1 MSNLTIQINDY
12 VSPFAKDLPKIASID
27 DLVYVEKYET
37 DAWGHWIFADNST
50 SLVDKVNNRSLT
62 LQSGATVQP
71 IYDTNHV
78 RLATKSGNALL
89 TGLNDSLSAFTQ
101 IAVVQ
106 PESTELTAV
115 LGNLGAFASPQ
126 GIGIFTS
133 SSKVYL
139 TSRTGISSW
148 DVGLNLDMAKPV
160 LIGYSLDKTASA
172 INFIAMQNGIMYTK
186 TSPSGTFVAANTE
199 LAVGNS
205 RYTSSSTN
213 YIKYYESIAYN
224 KALTLSELQAVATRS
239 KKRLE
244 YRGITF

>member
-12 VSPFAKDLPKIASID
+12 VSPFAKNLPKIASID
-27 DLVYVEKYET
+27 DLIYVEKYET
-37 DAWGHWIFADNST
+37 DAWGHWIFADNYT
-50 SLVDKVNNRSLT
+50 PLVDKVNNRNLT

-71 IYDTNHV
+71 TYSADYMSLGI
-78 RLATKSGNALL
+78 KSGNALL

-101 IAVVQ
+101 IAIVQ
-106 PESTELTAV
+106 PESTELAV
-115 LGNLGAFASPQ
+115 LLGNLSNQQ

-139 TSRTGISSW
+139 TSRTSISSW
-148 DVGLNLDMAKPV
+148 DIGLNLDMAKPV
-160 LIGYSLDKTASA
+160 LIGYSVDKTAST

-186 TSPSGTFVAANTE
+186 TSPFSTFVAANTE

-205 RYTSSSTN
+205 RYTSSSAN

-224 KALTLSELQAVATRS
+224 KALSLDELRAVATRS

-244 YRGITF
+244 YRGVTF

>member
-12 VSPFAKDLPKIASID
+12 VSPFAKDLPKVASIN
-27 DLVYVEKYET
+27 DLINAEKYET
-37 DAWGHWIFADNST
+37 GAWGHWIFADNST
-50 SLVDKVNNRSLT
+50 SLADKVNNRNLT

-71 IYDTNHV
+71 TYSADYIS
-78 RLATKSGNALL
+78 LATKSGNALL

-101 IAVVQ
+101 IVVVQ
-106 PESTELTAV
+106 PQSTELTV
-115 LGNLGAFASPQ
+115 LLGNLGTISNQQ

-139 TSRTGISSW
+139 TSRTAVSSW

-160 LIGYSLDKTASA
+160 LIGYSLDKTAST
-172 INFIAMQNGIMYTK
+172 INFIAMQNDIMYTK

-239 KKRLE
+239 KTRLE
-244 YRGITF
+244 HRGINF